1 MREKFDAMSE
11 EEKLELAKEY
21 QKALQEEY
29 EEFLKKQKAAEE
41 QHKANEENVIKQQSV
56 SDKKGTATKGKLY
69 KSYTVNKL

>member
-29 EEFLKKQKAAEE
+29 EEVLKKQKAAEE
-41 QHKANEENVIKQQSV
+41 QHKANEETIIKQQVV

-69 KSYTVNKL
+69 KSYTV